1 MKTIHL
7 QGIGKREASF
17 ASEIK
22 AGDTLIWNFGES
34 ERVLS
39 INKETTSVIWILLQS
54 ITGET
59 RTIKMLKSR
68 LVAIKN

>member
-7 QGIGKREASF
+7 QGIGKRQASF

-22 AGDTLIWNFGES
+22 IGDTLIWNFGET
-34 ERVLS
+34 ENVLS
-39 INKETTSVIWILLQS
+39 IDKETTSTIWVLLQS

-59 RTIKMLKSR
+59 RIIKMLKSR